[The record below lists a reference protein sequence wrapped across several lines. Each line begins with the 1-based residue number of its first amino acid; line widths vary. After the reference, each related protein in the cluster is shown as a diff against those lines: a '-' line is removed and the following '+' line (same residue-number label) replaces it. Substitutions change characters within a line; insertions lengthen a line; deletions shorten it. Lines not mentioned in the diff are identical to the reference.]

1 MASEEGERKL
11 AAILSADV
19 VGYSKLMA
27 DDERATVN
35 TLKEYR
41 TAIARVVERRKGRV
55 VNAPG
60 DNILAEFASAVEA
73 VQSAAEI
80 QKVLEGRNLE
90 LPVERRMEFRIGVN
104 LGDVIEES
112 DGTIYGDGVN
122 VAARMEALAE
132 GGGIC
137 ISSKVLDEVE
147 GKLGFGFDFLGEQ
160 QVKNID
166 KPVRVY
172 RVRDEP
178 GAAEPAPVEASG
190 KGSGRTIAIAAAAAV
205 VVAIAGI
212 AAWQISQPPPAPLQE
227 TVAETVEEPVAESVA
242 EAEDAVAP
250 LPTGPSIAVLPF
262 DNLSGDPEQE
272 YFVDGLTEQIISGLA
287 RSESLFVIARYSSFR
302 YKGQSVDVR
311 DVGKDLGVDYV
322 LEGSVRKAG
331 GTIRITA
338 QLLDASNGGHLWAE
352 DYERTLSADNVF
364 ALQDDIAEQVFGVL
378 GGMHG
383 VIARSR
389 MSEVAARPTDNLDAY
404 ECVLRAQAYINAY
417 TAELHL
423 AARECLERA
432 VEIAPDYVAAWA
444 NLALLYTDEYWSGF
458 NPRPDGTPPLDLALT
473 IAQKALELDP
483 DNVDALFALSRLHYF
498 RHELP
503 EFYAMGERAIAL
515 SPNNATRLAWYG
527 QNVVYT
533 GRWEYGKALL
543 DRAQALNPYL
553 PTMFYYSYA
562 NYHYHY
568 EDYETA
574 LEAAVKINQPGLYW
588 NHIIFAENYGQMGR
602 TEEAKQS
609 VAELLRLYPAFNLK
623 IAADEMRIWN
633 FPEDHI
639 AHRVDGLRKA
649 GVPEGPTEE
658 G

>member
-1 MASEEGERKL
+1 MATDEGERKL

-41 TAIARVVERRKGRV
+41 LAIARVIERHKGRV

-90 LPVERRMEFRIGVN
+90 LPAERRMEFRIGVN
-104 LGDVIEES
+104 LGDVIAEE

-132 GGGIC
+132 AGGIC

-147 GKLGFGFDFLGEQ
+147 GKLDFGFDFLGEQ
-160 QVKNID
+160 QVKNIT

-172 RVRDEP
+172 RVRAEP
-178 GAAEPAPVEASG
+178 GAAETVAPKAAS
-190 KGSGRTIAIAAAAAV
+190 KGSGRMI
-205 VVAIAGI
+205 GI
-212 AAWQISQPPPAPLQE
+212 AAPSQE
-227 TVAETVEEPVAESVA
+227 TVAETVAES
-242 EAEDAVAP
+242 EDSVLA

-262 DNLSGDPEQE
+262 DNLSGDSEQE
-272 YFVDGLTEQIISGLA
+272 YFVDGLTEQIITGLT
-287 RSESLFVIARYSSFR
+287 RFESLFVIARNSTFR

-311 DVGKDLGVDYV
+311 EVGRDLGVSYV

-331 GTIRITA
+331 GTIRVTA
-338 QLLDASNGGHLWAE
+338 QLLDAGTGGHLWAE
-352 DYERTLSADNVF
+352 DYERTLSADNIF
-364 ALQDDIAEQVFGVL
+364 ALQDDIAEQVIGVL

-389 MSEVAARPTDNLDAY
+389 MSQVAATPTDNLDAY

-417 TAELHL
+417 TKELHL

-432 VEIAPDYVAAWA
+432 VEIAPDYVDAWA

-458 NPRPDGTPPLDLALT
+458 NPRPDGEPPLELALT

-503 EFYAMGERAIAL
+503 EFYAMGERAISL
-515 SPNNATRLAWYG
+515 SPNDATRLAWYG

-533 GRWEYGKALL
+533 GRWERGKALL
-543 DRAQALNPYL
+543 DKARALNPYL

-562 NYHYHY
+562 NYYYHY
-568 EDYETA
+568 EDYEAA
-574 LEAAVKINQPGLYW
+574 LDAALKINQPGLYW
-588 NHIIFAENYGQMGR
+588 SHIIFSEIYGQMGR
-602 TEEAKQS
+602 IEEAKQS
-609 VAELLRLYPAFNLK
+609 VSELLRLYPSFNLD

-633 FPEDHI
+633 FTESHI
-639 AHRVDGLRKA
+639 EHRVDGLRKA
-649 GVPEGPTEE
+649 GVPDAQP
-658 G
+658 